1 MRKTIHSLCVA
12 LLLYVVFATLSC
24 SGRQITEQEE
34 NAPQLYSR
42 SAACIRKFTDSI
54 KGAPDSASVRRLMN
68 EFQESLTKINFE
80 FPPNTDLSLG
90 EDENDTLFY
99 LTSRL
104 IETRDQ
110 RLKSFSDADSDS
122 TASSIENQLNQLP

>member
-1 MRKTIHSLCVA
+1 MRKLFHFLCVSILSYA
-12 LLLYVVFATLSC
+12 VFSTTSC

-34 NAPQLYSR
+34 NAPRLYAR
-42 SAACIRKFTDSI
+42 STACIRKYIDSI
-54 KGAPDSASVRRLMN
+54 KTAPDSSAVTRLMN

-110 RLKSFSDADSDS
+110 RLKSFAVSDSDS
-122 TASSIENQLNQLP
+122 ISPSFHPQPNRLP